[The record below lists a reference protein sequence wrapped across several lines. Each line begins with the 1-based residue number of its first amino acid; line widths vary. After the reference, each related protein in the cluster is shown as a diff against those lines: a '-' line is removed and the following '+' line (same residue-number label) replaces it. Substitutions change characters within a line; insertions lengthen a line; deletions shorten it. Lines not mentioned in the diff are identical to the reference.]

1 MGIPADLAAYFAS
14 KNRQQSKP
22 ASSGGRNPA
31 QQRSG
36 APASAGTRRPVAPS
50 PAPEPVRSVQIG
62 GGGRAPTETLQD
74 WRAAQAATVVT
85 PSLEPAPEPAPES
98 SAPAAAPAPAPASA
112 PAAAEP
118 APDTTV
124 ENAVAAMREEMRL
137 MQQQQREEQQ
147 INTYRQLEAYLSD
160 IGLGSLLRTDANGN
174 PTGWLWDQIKKGIS
188 SAAAL
193 EIALRETP
201 EFQNRFG
208 IIIEQQR
215 RAGQGENVQVMS
227 PAEVLA
233 YEREVTQVFRTAGL
247 PSTFYDTYDELHSF
261 LRADLSGADVVNRIE
276 TAFNY
281 VASAPDEV
289 RAKFEE
295 FYGVGQGDIALATY
309 VLDPQIALS
318 ELEKSTRT
326 AYTAG
331 MGERYEIRLARAQA
345 ERIAEM
351 PMTEAGIVEGLQQIA
366 GQSPLFTESVGEAVD
381 LTAEETGVAAVF
393 EGSGEARTQLERRL
407 TARQAINRASVG
419 GAVTTAGGV
428 VGLGVGN

>member
-14 KNRQQSKP
+14 RNRSAQS
-22 ASSGGRNPA
+22 SRGRNPA
-31 QQRSG
+31 QQAATTRTPG
-36 APASAGTRRPVAPS
+36 TAGRPAPAPQPN
-50 PAPEPVRSVQIG
+50 PAQ
-62 GGGRAPTETLQD
+62 
-74 WRAAQAATVVT
+74 RAATTPLPGTAGRSPTTTMQPIVTPEVVVT
-85 PSLEPAPEPAPES
+85 PTPG
-98 SAPAAAPAPAPASA
+98 PAPASA
-112 PAAAEP
+112 PASAP
-118 APDTTV
+118 APDTS
-124 ENAVAAMREEMRL
+124 VADAMALMREEMRL

-147 INTYRQLEAYLSD
+147 INTYRQLEAYLQD

-174 PTGWLWDQIKKGIS
+174 PSGWLWNQIKQGIS

-233 YEREVTQVFRTAGL
+233 YEREVTQAFRTAGL
-247 PSTFYDTYDELHSF
+247 PASFYDTYDELHSF

-309 VLDPQIALS
+309 VLDPQVALS

-366 GQSPLFTESVGEAVD
+366 AQSPLFIESVGEAVD

-393 EGSGEARTQLERRL
+393 EGSGEARTALERRL
-407 TARQAINRASVG
+407 TARQAINRATVG
-419 GAVTTAGGV
+419 GAITTASGV
-428 VGLGVGN
+428 TGLERG